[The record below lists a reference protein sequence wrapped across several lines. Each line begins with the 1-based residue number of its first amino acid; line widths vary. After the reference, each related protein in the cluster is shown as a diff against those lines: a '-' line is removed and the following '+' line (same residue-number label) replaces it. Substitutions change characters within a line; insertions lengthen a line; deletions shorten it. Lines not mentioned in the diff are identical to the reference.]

1 MRGGNLP
8 AVQQS
13 FFPLGG
19 GLDLVTPAIALS
31 PGKLF
36 DSQNFEPEISGGY
49 RRIDGYERF
58 DGHPSPT
65 SAQYW
70 TLSATITGSVT
81 LGATL
86 TGATSGATGRV
97 LGVFGT
103 TIVLGRVSGA
113 FSLGEALKISGTTVA
128 TSTSVSAQNG
138 APSPSDDADYTLLA
152 ANDYRADISVVPGS
166 GPIRG
171 VWVYQDTVYAFRD
184 NAGGTAG
191 NMWKATSSG
200 WSQVVFGSELLFT
213 NPTAQINAGVTITGA
228 TSGATAIVVVPL
240 LRVGTWTSA
249 GAGSLVVTPIS
260 GAFISGEFIKVSGSN
275 VATTSSV
282 SAPITRAPGG
292 RLEFVN
298 ANFTGSIAAT
308 KMYGADGV
316 NTAFEFDGTTYV
328 PIHTGMATDTPTHI
342 MFHKNYLFLSFLG
355 SVQYSSIGNPYSW
368 TAVLGAAEIATGSAV
383 TGFLP
388 QGGTSSGSALA
399 IFTTDR
405 TYVLYGTSS
414 ADFTMVTSIY
424 DLGYSAY
431 TLNQISND
439 AWGLTSRGVQALV
452 TTLTY
457 GDFDYEALSYLV
469 QPFITAKRG
478 METASTSSRT
488 KSQYRLYFNDGY
500 ALVIGITGDKA
511 SGCLILNYGK
521 PVRCIT
527 TATLSTGA
535 EVVYFGSDDG
545 YVYKDNTGTSQ
556 DGNPI
561 EAWIRPVFNNVKS
574 PQVIKRF
581 RRAIFDVK
589 TTGYARVNVS
599 YDLGYANPDAQPSAV
614 RPDTNLTG
622 AGGYWDQF
630 TWDQFTWD
638 TQVVTTAS
646 ISVEGSAKNIGFLFY
661 TNRAQDKPITVQGI
675 TVTYT
680 PRRLG
685 RMDT

>member
-1 MRGGNLP
+1 MSMRLP

-13 FFPLGG
+13 FFPLEG

-58 DGHPSPT
+58 DGRPSPT

-70 TLSATITGSVT
+70 VISASITGSVT

-86 TGATSGATGRV
+86 TGDSSGATGRI
-97 LGVFGT
+97 LGVFGS
-103 TIVLGRVSGA
+103 TIVLGRVTGTYTS
-113 FSLGEALKISGTTVA
+113 GEALKISGTTVA
-128 TSTSVSAQNG
+128 TATSAANQNG
-138 APSPSDDADYTLLA
+138 APSASDDADYMLLA
-152 ANDYRADISVVPGS
+152 ANDYRADIGAVSGS

-191 NMWKATSSG
+191 IMWKATSGG
-200 WSQVVFGSELLFT
+200 WVQVIFGSELLFT

-240 LRVGTWTSA
+240 LRTGTWTSA
-249 GAGSLVVTPIS
+249 GAGSLVITPIS
-260 GAFISGEFIKVSGSN
+260 GTFVSGEFIKVSGTN

-292 RLEFVN
+292 KMEFVN
-298 ANFTGSIAAT
+298 ANFTGSTSAT
-308 KMYGADGV
+308 KMYGVDGV

-328 PIHTGMATDTPTHI
+328 PIHTGMATDTPSHV
-342 MFHKNYLFLSFLG
+342 MFHKTYLFLSFLG
-355 SVQYSSIGNPYSW
+355 SVQFSSLGDPYSW
-368 TAVLGAAEIATGSAV
+368 TAVLGAGEIATGSPV

-399 IFTTDR
+399 IFTADR
-405 TYVLYGTSS
+405 TFILYGTS
-414 ADFTMVTSIY
+414 ATDFTMVTSLY
-424 DLGYSAY
+424 DLGYSAF
-431 TLNQISND
+431 TCQQISND
-439 AWGLTSRGVQALV
+439 AWGLTARGVQALV

-478 METASTSSRT
+478 LETASTSSRT
-488 KSQYRLYFNDGY
+488 KSQYRLYFSDGY

-511 SGCLILNYGK
+511 SGCLVLNYNK

-527 TATLSTGA
+527 TATLTTGA

-589 TTGYARVNVS
+589 TTGYARVNIS

-638 TQVVTTAS
+638 TQVVTTAA

-661 TNRAQDKPITVQGI
+661 TNRAQDKSITVQGI